1 MRNVLVVEDS
11 PLVLK
16 ILEHLFR
23 QEPDLQPLFCASLGE
38 AQVLLETS
46 SALFFAAIVDLN
58 LPDAPHGEIVDLVL
72 QYSVPCIVLSGSYD
86 EHRRDELL
94 LKGVV
99 DYVLKE
105 SQHSYEY
112 AFRLIHRLERNS
124 HVKILV
130 AEDSDATRHFIRRIL
145 TPHLYQIIDAC
156 DGDEALRLLQEQ
168 PDIDL
173 FLVDHSMPGISGFE
187 LVKLL
192 RQKMKRNELIIL
204 GLSADAKGSLSA
216 MFIKHGADD
225 FLRKP
230 FCPEELNCR
239 VMSSLERRDMLQA
252 LKQAALFDSLT
263 GLCNRRAFYEQGTEL
278 LRLAQ
283 KGKRPAGVA
292 MLDLDHFKQINDSFG
307 HASGDNAL
315 VLFANALQQAFP
327 DALCGRLGGEE
338 FALVSQL
345 DGATLSARL
354 DALRQQ
360 CSTLNYAPG
369 APALSFSAGICH
381 GQPEDLESMLQQAD
395 MQLYQAKRSGRGRT
409 LGATATGHSG

>member
-1 MRNVLVVEDS
+1 MRNILVVEDS

-23 QEPDLQPLFCASLGE
+23 QEPELEPLFCASLGE

-58 LPDAPHGEIVDLVL
+58 LPDAPNGEIVDLVL
-72 QYSVPCIVLSGSYD
+72 QYSLPCIVLSGSYD

-112 AFRLIHRLERNS
+112 AFRLLHRLESNS

-130 AEDSDATRHFIRRIL
+130 AEDSEATRHFIRRVL

-156 DGDEALRLLQEQ
+156 DGDEALRILQEQ

-173 FLVDHSMPGISGFE
+173 FLVDHSMPGLSGFE

-192 RQKMKRNELIIL
+192 RQKMKRHEMIIL

-239 VMSSLERRDMLQA
+239 VMSCLERRDMLHA

-263 GLCNRRAFYEQGTEL
+263 GLYNRRAFYEQGVEMM
-278 LRLAQ
+278 RQAQ
-283 KGKRPAGVA
+283 KSKQNLSVA
-292 MLDLDHFKQINDSFG
+292 MIDLDHFKVINDEHG
-307 HASGDNAL
+307 HASGDAAL
-315 VLFANALQQAFP
+315 VQFARTLRKTFP
-327 DALCGRLGGEE
+327 DSLLGRLGGEE

-345 DGATLSARL
+345 DGDTVGKCLELLRRQCA
-354 DALRQQ
+354 ALK
-360 CSTLNYAPG
+360 YASG
-369 APALSFSAGICH
+369 APPLGFSAGIYH
-381 GQPEDLESMLQQAD
+381 GAPDDLESLLHLAD
-395 MQLYQAKRSGRGRT
+395 MRLYQAKHSGRGRSV
-409 LGATATGHSG
+409 ATSQVD